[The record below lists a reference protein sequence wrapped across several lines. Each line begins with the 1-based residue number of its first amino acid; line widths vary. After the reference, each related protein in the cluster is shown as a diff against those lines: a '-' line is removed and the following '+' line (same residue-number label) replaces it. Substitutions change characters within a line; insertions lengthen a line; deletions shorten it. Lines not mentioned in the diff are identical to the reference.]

1 MTAFKQLCALVQMSL
16 RGIPQRLGTSIV
28 IVVGTTC
35 VVAVLVSM
43 LSMGS
48 GLREFSRLGARDD
61 RVLVLSKGAAS
72 VPASSLENAVVR
84 AIVDAPHIKKGDD
97 GKPLAT
103 AVTNASAEGRR
114 KVDNVRVTFPFLG
127 VDAQYFTVYPE
138 QRLVA
143 GRMFN
148 PAVYEVIVS
157 QSRSDMLKNFEIGDK
172 LHLRGVDWM
181 IVGRYQG
188 SGIADLSI
196 IGDGDTVRSVYKK
209 NTVEDVDAILES
221 PAAVDTF
228 RVALAGNPATA
239 VDVKTDLEIMQANTK
254 AITTLVDFVSYF
266 VAVVMGIGATL
277 AAVNVMYAVVDSR
290 RREIATLRAIGF
302 GSGPIV
308 VSVLIES
315 MFLAIPGAI
324 LGVLIAWF
332 FFNGDNVSSFTSTF
346 HLAVTPALVMLG
358 IVWATVMGVLGGIA
372 PAVRAAR
379 VPVADALRAT

>member
-1 MTAFKQLCALVQMSL
+1 MTAFKQLRALVQMSL

-28 IVVGTTC
+28 IVIGTMC
-35 VVAVLVSM
+35 VVAVLVAM
-43 LSMGS
+43 LSLGS

-61 RVLVLSKGAAS
+61 RVLVLSKGATG

-84 AIVDAPHIKKGDD
+84 TIIDAPHIKKGDD

-103 AVTNASAEGRR
+103 AVVNASAEGRR
-114 KVDNVRVTFPFLG
+114 KIDNARVTFPFLG
-127 VDAQYFTVYPE
+127 VDGQYFKVYPE
-138 QRLVA
+138 QRLIA

-157 QSRSDMLKNFEIGDK
+157 QSRTDALKNFELGNK

-188 SGIADLSI
+188 SGVADLSI
-196 IGDGDTVRSVYKK
+196 IGDGDTVRSAYNKT
-209 NTVEDVDAILES
+209 TVEDVDAVLES
-221 PAAVDTF
+221 PAAVDAF
-228 RVALAGNPATA
+228 RAALASNPVTA
-239 VDVKTDLEIMQANTK
+239 VDVKTELEVLLGNNKGLTG
-254 AITTLVDFVSYF
+254 LVDFVSYF

-302 GSGPIV
+302 GGGPIV

-315 MFLAIPGAI
+315 ILLALPGAL
-324 LGVLIAWF
+324 LGVLIAWL
-332 FFNGDNVSSFTSTF
+332 FFNGNTVSPFNITF
-346 HLAVTPALVMLG
+346 HLAVTPALVALG
-358 IVWATVMGVLGGIA
+358 ILWATVMGILGGMA

>member
-1 MTAFKQLCALVQMSL
+1 MTAFKQLRALVQMSL

-48 GLREFSRLGARDD
+48 GLREFSNMGARDD
-61 RVLVLSKGAAS
+61 RVLVLSKGATG
-72 VPASSLENAVVR
+72 VPASTLENAVMR
-84 AIVDAPHIKKGDD
+84 AIIDAPHIKKGDD

-114 KVDNVRVTFPFLG
+114 KADNVRVTFPFLG
-127 VDAQYFTVYPE
+127 VDAQYFNVYPE
-138 QRLVA
+138 QRLIA

-148 PAVYEVIVS
+148 PAVFEVVVS
-157 QSRSDMLKNFEIGDK
+157 QSRADMLKNFEIGDK
-172 LHLRGVDWM
+172 LRLRGVDWV

-188 SGIADLSI
+188 SGVADLSI
-196 IGDGDTVRSVYKK
+196 IGDGDTVRSAYKK

-221 PAAVDTF
+221 PAAVDAF
-228 RVALAGNPATA
+228 RAVLASNPATS
-239 VDVKTDLEIMQANTK
+239 VDVKTDREVMQNNNKGLTD
-254 AITTLVDFVSYF
+254 LVDFISYF

-302 GSGPIV
+302 SGGPIV
-308 VSVLIES
+308 LSVLIES
-315 MFLAIPGAI
+315 ILLALPGAL
-324 LGVLIAWF
+324 LGVLIAWL
-332 FFNGDNVSSFTSTF
+332 FFNGDNVSYSALTF
-346 HLAVTPALVMLG
+346 HLAVTPTLVVLG
-358 IVWATVMGVLGGIA
+358 IAWATVMGILGGIT

>member
-1 MTAFKQLCALVQMSL
+1 VTAFKQLRALVQMSL

-28 IVVGTTC
+28 IVIGTMC
-35 VVAVLVSM
+35 VVAVLVAM
-43 LSMGS
+43 LSLGS

-61 RVLVLSKGAAS
+61 RVLVLSKGATG

-84 AIVDAPHIKKGDD
+84 TIIDAPHIKKGDD

-103 AVTNASAEGRR
+103 AVVNASAEGRR
-114 KVDNVRVTFPFLG
+114 KIDNARVTFPFLG
-127 VDAQYFTVYPE
+127 VDGQYFKVYPE
-138 QRLVA
+138 QRLIA

-157 QSRSDMLKNFEIGDK
+157 QSRTDALKNFDIGNK

-188 SGIADLSI
+188 SGVADLSI
-196 IGDGDTVRSVYKK
+196 IGDGDTVRSAYNKT
-209 NTVEDVDAILES
+209 TVEDVDAVLES
-221 PAAVDTF
+221 PAAVDAF
-228 RVALAGNPATA
+228 RAALASNPVTA
-239 VDVKTDLEIMQANTK
+239 VDVKTELEVLLGNNKGLTG
-254 AITTLVDFVSYF
+254 LVDFVSYF

-302 GSGPIV
+302 GGGPIV

-315 MFLAIPGAI
+315 ILLALPGAL
-324 LGVLIAWF
+324 LGVLIAWL
-332 FFNGDNVSSFTSTF
+332 FFNGNTVSPFNITF
-346 HLAVTPALVMLG
+346 HLAVTPALVALG
-358 IVWATVMGVLGGIA
+358 ILWATVMGILGGMA